1 MYGGGYIGGEET
13 LQANQ
18 DDPIALAEFEARI
31 AAGDK
36 IEPKDW
42 NKILIVGD
50 HTPPF
55 LIKKDRN
62 FYVDGKA
69 PYLLITKR

>member
-31 AAGDK
+31 AQA
-36 IEPKDW
+36 EQARMSVPVAFPKASTH
-42 NKILIVGD
+42 V
-50 HTPPF
+50 
-55 LIKKDRN
+55 
-62 FYVDGKA
+62 
-69 PYLLITKR
+69 

>member
-1 MYGGGYIGGEET
+1 MNQFDVSKMDIT
-13 LQANQ
+13 SQAKNQ
-18 DDPIALAEFEARI
+18 LIHIKNLLEYFSQ
-31 AAGDK
+31 K

-62 FYVDGKA
+62 FYVDGKV

>member
-1 MYGGGYIGGEET
+1 MDIT
-13 LQANQ
+13 SQAKNQ
-18 DDPIALAEFEARI
+18 LIHIKNLLEYFSQ
-31 AAGDK
+31 K

-50 HTPPF
+50 HAPPF

-62 FYVDGKA
+62 FYVDGKV